1 MNPFIYATTIPQFK
15 EGIHNLGTM
24 RKRVSQRVTT
34 FGKSITT
41 DSRTWPTKNI
51 YEHSQTDDIGLDERV
66 SAVP

>member
-15 EGIHNLGTM
+15 EGIHKLGAK

-41 DSRTWPTKNI
+41 DSRSWSIKNI
-51 YEHSQTDDIGLDERV
+51 FEHSQTDDIELNERV